1 LHLYQEEVRAI
12 KMAKKRGNIQKKA
25 GKGLRHHLIHKGRL
39 TLLLVLKVCLILI
52 SFFVVMT
59 ILSLFSPWANFNQ
72 VTFLNIVMWAIGL
85 AIAILL
91 YLFLIV
97 RVLNLLK
104 FR

>member
-1 LHLYQEEVRAI
+1 
-12 KMAKKRGNIQKKA
+12 MPKKRGNTQERG
-25 GKGLRHHLIHKGRL
+25 GKGLKHHIIHKGRL
-39 TLLLVLKVCLILI
+39 TLLLILKVCLILL
-52 SFFVVMT
+52 SFFAVMA

-97 RVLNLLK
+97 RVLDLLK
-104 FR
+104 FNK